1 MKGQDKF
8 MDNKMFKSKIMILK
22 KNAPAQHMEPKFYD
36 FLPEDFYQI
45 NKEQLMYM
53 WHFLSDKDIAELY
66 DIPAKKVKNRR
77 HDFNIKPVTS
87 AIDRI
92 ERELYGRE
100 DWLEEELKSVLP
112 FEYNNGNIP
121 HTNSTPLN
129 SEKEFLYMKATGI
142 VRRIEECVIIGQKL
156 SKSS

>member
-1 MKGQDKF
+1 
-8 MDNKMFKSKIMILK
+8 
-22 KNAPAQHMEPKFYD
+22 
-36 FLPEDFYQI
+36 
-45 NKEQLMYM
+45 M

-92 ERELYGRE
+92 ERELYGRK

-129 SEKEFLYMKATGI
+129 SEKEFLYMKATGDVCERCRWQMKRAI
-142 VRRIEECVIIGQKL
+142 RSGSGRRLASGDSPRRQSRAPQQGL
-156 SKSS
+156 

>member
-1 MKGQDKF
+1 MMQQ
-8 MDNKMFKSKIMILK
+8 II
-22 KNAPAQHMEPKFYD
+22 KFYD
-36 FLPEDFYQI
+36 FLPEDFYQV
-45 NKEQLMYM
+45 NKDQLMYM

-66 DIPAKKVKNRR
+66 DISAKKVKNRR

-142 VRRIEECVIIGQKL
+142 VRRIEEYGIIGQK
-156 SKSS
+156 SKNPHKHYGFQQFLIELNLHKNIRYI